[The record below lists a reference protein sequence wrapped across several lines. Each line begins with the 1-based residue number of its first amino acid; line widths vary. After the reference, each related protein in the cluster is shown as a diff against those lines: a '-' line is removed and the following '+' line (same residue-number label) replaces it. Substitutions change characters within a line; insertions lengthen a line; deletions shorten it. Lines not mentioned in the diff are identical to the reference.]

1 MTGKYKKKK
10 LLLLHGVMDC
20 CALIKFH
27 CRHHR
32 SHAIVEVDKALS
44 MLKLIAEFQLTE
56 EFSVLGECAVSN
68 IFKFCGGNAILT
80 NAYLSNMEN
89 NDP

>member
-1 MTGKYKKKK
+1 
-10 LLLLHGVMDC
+10 MDC

-56 EFSVLGECAVSN
+56 EFSVLGKCAVSN
-68 IFKFCGGNAILT
+68 IFKFC
-80 NAYLSNMEN
+80 
-89 NDP
+89 